1 MRTRKR
7 LGNRRAY
14 QRELRQF
21 YSLARAEGGKI
32 SAVTFTTDRAD
43 GGDGFVGEFLV
54 PFTSV
59 AGSTLTAATGAWL
72 QGRAGRRLRLKM
84 ADTEVEAT
92 GPGELYGLLNL
103 TMAVTERHEKPRPT
117 MSETALAVRSSA
129 PLPALV
135 INAGEPASVRFLEF
149 FTSTIRNPNTRR
161 AYAHPIRDRR
171 KQRTENLA
179 MSRPHTHAPLHLL
192 RPVVTTSP
200 YRVPLTFMLDA
211 DARCRDLSR
220 AG

>member
-135 INAGEPASVRFLEF
+135 INAGEPASVRFPEF
-149 FTSTIRNPNTRR
+149 FPSTIRTPNPRPP
-161 AYAHPIRDRR
+161 YSDRR